1 MLQLSSG
8 FVPWGDILCVHPAL
22 QEENEMSFLKRL
34 VIAILLLV
42 LLGIPLFAMY
52 YDSVQTLSAQ
62 SDDEQPIQQ
71 DSLNSS
77 GRK

>member
-1 MLQLSSG
+1 
-8 FVPWGDILCVHPAL
+8 
-22 QEENEMSFLKRL
+22 MSFLKRL

-52 YDSVQTLSAQ
+52 YDSVQTLNAQ
-62 SDDEQPIQQ
+62 SDEEQPVQQ
-71 DSLNSS
+71 DSLDSA